1 MTTQSSLTPLYHFKQ
16 PGLVSSS
23 ATPVFFHIQMLAFSV
38 SPTVTAITCLFV
50 IRGSRTVTP
59 SEALSS
65 AETDLYSSAM
75 EAPVSLVPLN

>member
-1 MTTQSSLTPLYHFKQ
+1 MATQSSLAPVYHFKQ

-23 ATPVFFHIQMLAFSV
+23 ATPLFFLIQVLAFSV

-65 AETDLYSSAM
+65 AEIDLFSSAM
-75 EAPVSLVPLN
+75 EPPVSLVPLN